1 MQARSTYNENKP
13 EGYRRAHRRHYF
25 DHHSDTPLFFGLP
38 DLTTDVQ
45 RPFVGATITGSILE
59 DSTIQ
64 NTDMTGGSISDTAL
78 SGVSSSGGT
87 FDGPEISG
95 GSINGSALSG
105 VSSTG
110 GTFSGPA
117 ITGGSINGSALSGVS
132 STGGTFD
139 NPSISGGNITNAAAI
154 STMTLTSQLPILVN
168 NPNYSILYSNNVA
181 ANPSASP
188 LPIYIMN
195 LANDYDGN
203 SPFYDITNWQMSN
216 QSVQYVQL
224 EAASNIGG
232 DVIFK
237 LTCIVNETSGAT
249 QSLSWNAGF
258 YAFQFDVPLSALQTT
273 SPWVYTLLNN
283 YLNSAGL
290 TAYDFFYSALATS
303 TSSCSLQT
311 LLYDLFNE
319 LYPIAL
325 VPVGTVTMTIGLS
338 NQTLNNENAPAL
350 DVRVLFNIPQTLN
363 ITNTNYMNPVLPQVA
378 GLSGVVASN
387 VATANIGN
395 LSFDFNPSFFCS
407 IL

>member
-45 RPFVGATITGSILE
+45 RPIVGATITGSILE

-87 FDGPEISG
+87 FDGPEIS
-95 GSINGSALSG
+95 
-105 VSSTG
+105 
-110 GTFSGPA
+110 
-117 ITGGSINGSALSGVS
+117 GGSINGSALSGVS

-237 LTCIVNETSGAT
+237 LTCIVNETSGVT
-249 QSLSWNAGF
+249 PSLSWNAGF
-258 YAFQFDVPLSALQTT
+258 YAFQFDIPLSALQTT
-273 SPWVYTLLNN
+273 SPWMYTLLNN
-283 YLNSAGL
+283 YLNSAYL

-311 LLYDLFNE
+311 LLYDNLFDE

-363 ITNTNYMNPVLPQVA
+363 VANTNYMNPVLPQVA
-378 GLSGVVASN
+378 SLSGVVASN

-395 LSFDFNPSFFCS
+395 LSFDFNPSFCCS

>member
-45 RPFVGATITGSILE
+45 RPIVGATITGSILE

-87 FDGPEISG
+87 FDGPEIS
-95 GSINGSALSG
+95 
-105 VSSTG
+105 
-110 GTFSGPA
+110 
-117 ITGGSINGSALSGVS
+117 GGSINGSALSGVS

-237 LTCIVNETSGAT
+237 LTCIVNETSGVT
-249 QSLSWNAGF
+249 PSLSWNAGF
-258 YAFQFDVPLSALQTT
+258 YAFQFDIPLSALQTT
-273 SPWVYTLLNN
+273 SPWMYTLLNN
-283 YLNSAGL
+283 YLNSAYL

-311 LLYDLFNE
+311 LLYDLFIE

-325 VPVGTVTMTIGLS
+325 VPVGTVTMTIGFN

-363 ITNTNYMNPVLPQVA
+363 VANTNYMNPVLPQVA
-378 GLSGVVASN
+378 SLSGVVASN

-395 LSFDFNPSFFCS
+395 LSFDFNPSFCCS

>member
-45 RPFVGATITGSILE
+45 RPIVGATITGSILE

-87 FDGPEISG
+87 FDGPEIS
-95 GSINGSALSG
+95 
-105 VSSTG
+105 
-110 GTFSGPA
+110 
-117 ITGGSINGSALSGVS
+117 GGSINGSALSGVS

-232 DVIFK
+232 DVIFN
-237 LTCIVNETSGAT
+237 LTCIVNETSVAT

-258 YAFQFDVPLSALQTT
+258 YAFQFDIPLSALQTT
-273 SPWVYTLLNN
+273 SPWMYTLLNN
-283 YLNSAGL
+283 YLNSAYL

-311 LLYDLFNE
+311 LLYDLFIE

-325 VPVGTVTMTIGLS
+325 VPVGTVTMTIGFN

-363 ITNTNYMNPVLPQVA
+363 VANTNYMNPVLPQVA
-378 GLSGVVASN
+378 SLSGVVASN